1 MRLLASLKDPEGK
14 QEDLE
19 VQRVLSVETE
29 QSTQH
34 WCDQPMETLRETL
47 RQHLE
52 MQIPR
57 RNRPQMMWEI
67 EVAAEQEAD
76 FDSTRLSSP
85 SLVVLRW
92 SKVSLVSVVVMMVQE

>member
-1 MRLLASLKDPEGK
+1 MLASLKDPEGK

-29 QSTQH
+29 QWTQH
-34 WCDQPMETLRETL
+34 WCDQPMETLQETL
-47 RQHLE
+47 RRHLE

-67 EVAAEQEAD
+67 EVAAGQEAD

-85 SLVVLRW
+85 SLDVLRW
-92 SKVSLVSVVVMMVQE
+92 SKVSLVSVVVMLVQE